1 MLTILFYSVEK
12 FEKSIKQVEITF
24 KKAKRAIRKIKKE
37 QNKRDIED
45 REKAKVN
52 NPYWYDDSV
61 SLASMSLNDSSQNSL
76 STDNSFVNPRKMY
89 AQLLLSKSA
98 SMSEMLQI
106 GEKQEY
112 VDKNIQRKIDM
123 TISKDF
129 MCSRDIKI
137 QAPKNRM
144 PLHIGKNSPMKEK
157 SDNTKIES
165 ESTEAIISEQLPLSP
180 PSTSGKSR
188 PVTRDEKVLART
200 HFGVYEV
207 DELLKFFRTWESLP
221 LMNILEEEIEDEIVE
236 PIVVKTNDDDDD
248 DDIDWDDG
256 PVKPT
261 PTKQIEVPKPK
272 EKRLL
277 TIPIEKE
284 LISLDAILNTNYI
297 RVRPNFK
304 AMLEKFQKRKIE
316 NLNIDKSRI
325 NVTLKECIKEMIP
338 TLNDIDR
345 KALIRYFELNK
356 IRFTGPNCEI
366 KKERELTVDEI
377 KQLKAMFIFFD
388 SDKSGSVD
396 RNEIRNVLKNTVKN
410 QSIKSKSILGDCEG
424 LNELDAESHA
434 LDSIDTMINSVDT
447 DGDHQLNFDEFCLL
461 FKSIFL

>member
-1 MLTILFYSVEK
+1 M
-12 FEKSIKQVEITF
+12 
-24 KKAKRAIRKIKKE
+24 
-37 QNKRDIED
+37 
-45 REKAKVN
+45 N
-52 NPYWYDDSV
+52 NPYLYDDHSV
-61 SLASMSLNDSSQNSL
+61 SLESMSLNDSSQNSI
-76 STDNSFVNPRKMY
+76 SSDNSFVNPRRMF

-129 MCSRDIKI
+129 ICSRDIKI
-137 QAPKNRM
+137 QAPKNRI
-144 PLHIGKNSPMKEK
+144 PLHIGKNSPMREK
-157 SDNTKIES
+157 NDIKKIES
-165 ESTEAIISEQLPLSP
+165 ESTKVLVSEQLPLSP
-180 PSTSGKSR
+180 PSTSGNSR

-200 HFGVYEV
+200 HFGVYEA

-221 LMNILEEEIEDEIVE
+221 LMNILEEEIEDEVVA
-236 PIVVKTNDDDDD
+236 PIVVKNNNNNNDDDD

-256 PVKPT
+256 PVKPA
-261 PTKQIEVPKPK
+261 PTKQIEIPKPK

-284 LISLDAILNTNYI
+284 LISLDAILNSNYI
-297 RVRPNFK
+297 RIRPNFK
-304 AMLEKFQKRKIE
+304 AMLEKLQKRKIE

-325 NVTLKECIKEMIP
+325 NVTLKECIKDMIP
-338 TLNDIDR
+338 TLNEIDR

-356 IRFTGPNCEI
+356 IRFTGPNSEI

-410 QSIKSKSILGDCEG
+410 QSIKAKSILGDCEG
-424 LNELDAESHA
+424 LDELDAESHA
-434 LDSIDTMINSVDT
+434 MDTIDTMINSVDT
-447 DGDHQLNFDEFCLL
+447 DGDHQLDFDEFCLL